1 MGTVSDRR
9 IEWLENVARVAGVE
23 VEYTPTSSLD
33 GFYEHSQRRI
43 TINSRL
49 STIQTVGVLAHELIH
64 ALHAHD
70 GPQSEAVEARVDKLA
85 ARLLV
90 SPAEYAQAERLCGP
104 HAGAIA
110 RELELPR
117 WVVQAWQDQAQACT
131 YDFARTSPE
140 PRVLEFFADR

>member
-1 MGTVSDRR
+1 MGTVTDRR
-9 IEWLENVARVAGVE
+9 IEWLENVAHVAGVT

-33 GFYEHSQRRI
+33 GFYEHAERRI

-49 STIQTVGVLAHELIH
+49 STVQTVGVLAHELIH

-70 GPQSEAVEARVDKLA
+70 GPQTEAVENRVDRFA
-85 ARLLV
+85 ARLLI
-90 SPAEYAQAERLCGP
+90 SPKEYAQAERLCGP

-117 WVVQAWQDQAQACT
+117 WVVQAWQDQAYPMREASSASRSSEECW
-131 YDFARTSPE
+131 
-140 PRVLEFFADR
+140 

>member
-1 MGTVSDRR
+1 MEG
-9 IEWLENVARVAGVE
+9 VARAAGVT

-33 GFYEHSQRRI
+33 GFYEHAQRRI

-49 STIQTVGVLAHELIH
+49 STVQTVGVLAHELIH

-70 GPQSEAVEARVDKLA
+70 GPQTEAIEARVDKLA
-85 ARLLV
+85 ARLLI

-117 WVVQAWQDQAQACT
+117 WVVQAWQEQAYPMRDANSASRSSEECW
-131 YDFARTSPE
+131 
-140 PRVLEFFADR
+140 

>member
-1 MGTVSDRR
+1 MTDRR
-9 IEWLENVARVAGVE
+9 IEWLESVAHVAGVE
-23 VEYTPTSSLD
+23 VEYAPTNSLD
-33 GFYEHSQRRI
+33 GFYEHTQRRI
-43 TINSRL
+43 TIN
-49 STIQTVGVLAHELIH
+49 TVQTVGVLVHELIH

-70 GPQSEAVEARVDKLA
+70 GPQTEAVEARVDKLA

-90 SPAEYAQAERLCGP
+90 SPAEYEQAERLCGP

-131 YDFARTSPE
+131 HGFARTSPE
-140 PRVLEFFADR
+140 SRVTEFFTDR

>member
-1 MGTVSDRR
+1 MSDRR
-9 IEWLENVARVAGVE
+9 IEWLESVARVAGVE
-23 VEYTPTSSLD
+23 VAYAPTSSLD
-33 GFYEHSQRRI
+33 GYYQHSQRRI

-70 GPQSEAVEARVDKLA
+70 GPQPPNIEARVDRLA
-85 ARLLV
+85 ARLLI
-90 SPAEYAQAERLCGP
+90 SPKEYAQAERLCGP

-117 WVVQAWQDQAQACT
+117 WVVQAWQDQAYPMRAASSASRSSEECW
-131 YDFARTSPE
+131 
-140 PRVLEFFADR
+140 